1 MNFWKTFGAALAA
14 VVVGSGVVFILGLMF
29 GFSFLAMFSTPTN
42 YVPER
47 SALCINLNESIVD
60 SPAISPLGSI
70 DPQTMSISTPLT
82 SLQVLSAIESAANDD
97 NIEGI
102 YLYLNGT
109 GAIDTALLEELRS
122 AIERFKLSGKFVV
135 AFDDNYT
142 QSEYYLAS
150 VADRVSLNPEG
161 AISWSGVVLSSTFFK
176 GMLDKLDIEAD
187 VMRPSEC
194 KYKSAG
200 EPFFLDK
207 MSEANRQQMQALAN
221 SMWNNLVEDVAKSR
235 NLSPE
240 RVMAIA
246 DNIDIYN
253 SQSAKECGFIDAI
266 EYEDQMMDYLEQL
279 GVERNRQGK
288 LNIVS
293 LYDYCA
299 SYGMFNPAIV
309 GEKSKNK
316 VGIIY
321 ADGQILDGAA
331 SSDGYIFG
339 NTLAQQIREARL
351 DDSIK
356 SVVLR
361 VNSPGGSALASEI
374 AWREMVLLQ
383 EVKPVVI
390 SMGGMAASGG
400 YYISAPADYIFS
412 DKTTI
417 TGSIGVFG
425 MMYNIKHLLNNRLG
439 VNVDSV
445 YTSSAAI
452 GPNLFMPMS
461 SEWRKNMLKSVDR
474 VYTTFTSHVA
484 EGRNLPIEE
493 VLKIAE
499 GRVWS
504 GSNAVEIGLV
514 DEIGGFTEAVA
525 NATELAGISKNFA
538 LYEFN
543 SPLSPFE
550 QWLEGMGTSATVN
563 MGISKSSLYF
573 DEVRNFII
581 ENPML
586 ITNGGIQARV
596 PGDLQL
602 EF

>member
-82 SLQVLSAIESAANDD
+82 SLQVLSAIESAANDE

-135 AFDDNYT
+135 AYDDNYT

-161 AISWSGVVLSSTFFK
+161 AISWSGMVLSSTFFK
-176 GMLDKLDIEAD
+176 GLLDKLDIEAD

-321 ADGQILDGAA
+321 AEGQILDGAA

-361 VNSPGGSALASEI
+361 VNSPGGSALASDI
-374 AWREMVLLQ
+374 IWREMVLLQ
-383 EVKPVVI
+383 ESKPVVV
-390 SMGGMAASGG
+390 SMGGYAASGG
-400 YYISAPADYIFS
+400 YYISVPADYIIA
-412 DKTTI
+412 DRNTL
-417 TGSIGVFG
+417 TGSIGVIFT
-425 MMYNIKHLLNNRLG
+425 NFNAQKLLNNKLG
-439 VNVDSV
+439 ITLDHVK
-445 YTSSAAI
+445 TS
-452 GPNLFMPMS
+452 
-461 SEWRKNMLKSVDR
+461 KNAGGIDYVSTPTERNKEVILKSIDAT
-474 VYTTFTSHVA
+474 YDTFTKHVA
-484 EGRNLPIEE
+484 EGRNLDIDK
-493 VLKIAE
+493 VLSVAE
-499 GRVWS
+499 GRIWS
-504 GSNAVEIGLV
+504 GSEAVGIGLV
-514 DEIGGFTEAVA
+514 DANGG
-525 NATELAGISKNFA
+525 
-538 LYEFN
+538 LYEAIAKAAN
-543 SPLSPFE
+543 LADLASDYQLKELRLPVSPFE
-550 QWLEGMGTSATVN
+550 AWLQGMGMVAAKSLGINYNMYGDEIDSFVKENIDIFTNSGMLMITPQTIEVN
-563 MGISKSSLYF
+563 F
-573 DEVRNFII
+573 
-581 ENPML
+581 
-586 ITNGGIQARV
+586 
-596 PGDLQL
+596 
-602 EF
+602 